1 MWAAEPSGEPLKAT
15 KLEREA
21 ILRGLKVKSRFT
33 KRYAFSFTRVGIEIA
48 LNALAEVK
56 RNNVSLTVSLS
67 LASCT
72 FSLRPVSS
80 AL

>member
-33 KRYAFSFTRVGIEIA
+33 KRYAFSFTRVGIEMA
-48 LNALAEVK
+48 QKALADYKETKYFV
-56 RNNVSLTVSLS
+56 RR
-67 LASCT
+67 
-72 FSLRPVSS
+72 LRFLFVV
-80 AL
+80 